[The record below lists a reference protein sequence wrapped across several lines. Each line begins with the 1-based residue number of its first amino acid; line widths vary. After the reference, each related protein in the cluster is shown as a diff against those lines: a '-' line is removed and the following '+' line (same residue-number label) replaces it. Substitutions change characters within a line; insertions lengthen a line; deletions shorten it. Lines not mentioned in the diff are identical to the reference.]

1 MVGIL
6 FCKTK
11 VLFSKAFRKKKRKK
25 NPWQSQQKTLI
36 FSPINLGKPSAGWR
50 AIWVHPPASAAA
62 GAFDVATAAAKAAAG
77 PKVVPEAE
85 VAKVA
90 EAAGRVGRDGVFG
103 EESQSPSQ
111 GYL

>member
-1 MVGIL
+1 MAVP
-6 FCKTK
+6 T
-11 VLFSKAFRKKKRKK
+11 KK
-25 NPWQSQQKTLI
+25 NLHFFTYQ
-36 FSPINLGKPSAGWR
+36 LGKPSAGWR
-50 AIWVHPPASAAA
+50 AIWVHPPAGAAA
-62 GAFDVATAAAKAAAG
+62 GAFDMATAAKAAAG

-90 EAAGRVGRDGVFG
+90 EAAGRVGRDGVFW